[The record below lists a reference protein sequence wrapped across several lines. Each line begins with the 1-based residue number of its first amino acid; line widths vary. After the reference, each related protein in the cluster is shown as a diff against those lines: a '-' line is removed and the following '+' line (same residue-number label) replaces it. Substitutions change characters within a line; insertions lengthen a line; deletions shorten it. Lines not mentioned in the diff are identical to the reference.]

1 MEREKS
7 NSDELDL
14 FSCSRTRKEED
25 KEEKEGYKVE
35 TVQNLMQVLWRS
47 SDGLQ
52 GVGALNLSYMRMSLG
67 TGSGL
72 FTK

>member
-14 FSCSRTRKEED
+14 FSCSRTRTKEED

-35 TVQNLMQVLWRS
+35 TVQNLMQVL
-47 SDGLQ
+47 
-52 GVGALNLSYMRMSLG
+52 
-67 TGSGL
+67 
-72 FTK
+72 